1 MTKRQA
7 LRRLGWAWCALASGI
22 ATISAIIGV
31 LERENDRT

>member
-22 ATISAIIGV
+22 ATVFGIIGAI
-31 LERENDRT
+31 ERENDRT